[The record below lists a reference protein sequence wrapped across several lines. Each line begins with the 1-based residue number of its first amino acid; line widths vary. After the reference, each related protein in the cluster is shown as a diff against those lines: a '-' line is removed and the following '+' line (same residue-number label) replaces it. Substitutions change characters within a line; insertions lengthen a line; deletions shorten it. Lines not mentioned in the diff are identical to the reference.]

1 MSVQGRNAVPDP
13 EVPERAKRRRFT
25 AEYKL
30 KILGQADQCTKPGE
44 LGALLRREGLYHSS
58 LTEWRRERDR
68 GALASLDKA
77 RGRKPTP
84 ALEVE
89 NTRLRRQN
97 QRLAQRL
104 SQAEKVIEV
113 QGKVSAL
120 LRELTRESA
129 GAEPEQ

>member
-1 MSVQGRNAVPDP
+1 MSVRPETVPDP
-13 EVPERAKRRRFT
+13 EVPERATRRRFT
-25 AEYKL
+25 AEYKVR
-30 KILGQADQCTKPGE
+30 ILTQAEECTKPGE

-84 ALEVE
+84 AIEVE
-89 NTRLRRQN
+89 NARLRRQN
-97 QRLAQRL
+97 QRLQERL
-104 SQAEKVIEV
+104 SKAEKVIEV

-120 LRELTRESA
+120 LRELTQESA
-129 GAEPEQ
+129 GAEPGQ